1 MRSLGAS
8 VVVDSAK
15 HTSHQ
20 GEIMDRVKNK
30 VAIVT
35 GGSTG
40 LGKAACLLLAA
51 EGATVVVAD
60 IQDALGAATAA
71 EITESG
77 GAARYLHMDV
87 TSEDE
92 VRQLCAEVY
101 SAFGSLDILVNNAGI
116 TGAPKP
122 TDEITVEEWDQ
133 VLNVDAK
140 GVFLC
145 TKHAVPYMKR
155 SGGGSIVNISSV
167 YGIVGG
173 MDVPPPFLYH
183 AAKGA
188 VRVMT
193 KSDAICYAADKI
205 RVNSIH
211 PGWLWT
217 PMLEN
222 VGLNSTEGPEE
233 FHKRILSRLPLGHYG
248 EPIDVAYGVLYLAS
262 EESRFVTGTELVIDG
277 GYLAW

>member
-1 MRSLGAS
+1 MG
-8 VVVDSAK
+8 
-15 HTSHQ
+15 
-20 GEIMDRVKNK
+20 RVQDK

-40 LGKAACLLLAA
+40 LGKATAELLAA
-51 EGATVVVAD
+51 EGAKVVIVD
-60 IQDALGAATAA
+60 VQDTLGAAAA
-71 EITESG
+71 EEIEASG
-77 GAARYLHMDV
+77 GSARYLHMDV
-87 TSEDE
+87 TAENQ
-92 VRQLCAEVY
+92 VKAVCAEIFQ
-101 SAFGSLDILVNNAGI
+101 SLGSIDILVNNAGI

-122 TDEITVEEWDQ
+122 THEITVEEWDK
-133 VLNVDAK
+133 VMNVDAK

-145 TKHAVPYMKR
+145 TKHAVPYMQK

-167 YGIVGG
+167 YGIAGG
-173 MDVPPPFLYH
+173 MDVPPPLLYH

-205 RVNSIH
+205 RVNSVH

-217 PMLEN
+217 PMLEG
-222 VGLNSTEGPEE
+222 VGNDSTEGPEA
-233 FHKRILSRLPLGHYG
+233 FHARILSRLPLGHYG
-248 EPIDVAYGVLYLAS
+248 EPLDVAYGVLYLAS
-262 EESRFVTGTELVIDG
+262 DESKFVTGTELVIDG

>member
-1 MRSLGAS
+1 MGR
-8 VVVDSAK
+8 V
-15 HTSHQ
+15 Q
-20 GEIMDRVKNK
+20 DR

-40 LGKAACLLLAA
+40 LGKATSELLAA
-51 EGATVVVAD
+51 EGAKVVIAD
-60 IQDALGAATAA
+60 IQDGLGAAAA
-71 EITESG
+71 EEIKASG
-77 GAARYLHMDV
+77 GSAHYFHMDV

-92 VRQLCAEVY
+92 VKQVCAEIFR
-101 SAFGSLDILVNNAGI
+101 SLGSIDILVNNAGI

-122 TDEITVEEWDQ
+122 THEITVEEWDK

-167 YGIVGG
+167 YGITGG

-205 RVNSIH
+205 RANSVH

-222 VGLNSTEGPEE
+222 VGKDSTEGPEA
-233 FHKRILSRLPLGHYG
+233 FHARILSRLPLGHYG
-248 EPIDVAYGVLYLAS
+248 EPLDVAYGVLYLAS
-262 EESRFVTGTELVIDG
+262 DESKFVTGTELVIDG

>member
-1 MRSLGAS
+1 
-8 VVVDSAK
+8 
-15 HTSHQ
+15 
-20 GEIMDRVKNK
+20 MDRVKNK

-60 IQDALGAATAA
+60 IQDALGAATTA

-77 GAARYLHMDV
+77 GSARYFHMDV

-92 VRQLCAEVY
+92 VRQVCAEVY
-101 SAFGSLDILVNNAGI
+101 AAYGSLEILVNNAGI

-122 TDEITVEEWDQ
+122 THEITVEEWDQ
-133 VLNVDAK
+133 ILNVDAK

-173 MDVPPPFLYH
+173 MDVPPPYLYH

>member
-1 MRSLGAS
+1 MGR
-8 VVVDSAK
+8 V
-15 HTSHQ
+15 Q
-20 GEIMDRVKNK
+20 DR

-40 LGKAACLLLAA
+40 LGRATAELFAA
-51 EGATVVVAD
+51 EGAKVVIAD
-60 IQDALGAATAA
+60 IQDDLGAAVAGEISAA
-71 EITESG
+71 G
-77 GAARYLHMDV
+77 GAAYYYHMDV
-87 TSEDE
+87 TKE
-92 VRQLCAEVY
+92 AEVQDVC
-101 SAFGSLDILVNNAGI
+101 ARVAADLGSIDILVNNAGI

-122 TDEITVEEWDQ
+122 THEITVEEWDK
-133 VLNVDAK
+133 VLGVDAK

-145 TKHAVPYMKR
+145 TKHAVPYLKQA
-155 SGGGSIVNISSV
+155 GGGSIVNISSV
-167 YGIVGG
+167 YGITGG

-188 VRVMT
+188 VRVMS

-205 RVNSIH
+205 RVNSVH

-222 VGLNSTEGPEE
+222 VGKDSTEGPDA
-233 FHKRILSRLPLGHYG
+233 FHARILSRLPLGHYG
-248 EPIDVAYGVLYLAS
+248 EPLDVAYGVLYLACD
-262 EESRFVTGTELVIDG
+262 ESKFVTGTELVIDG

>member
-1 MRSLGAS
+1 MG
-8 VVVDSAK
+8 
-15 HTSHQ
+15 
-20 GEIMDRVKNK
+20 RVQDK

-40 LGKAACLLLAA
+40 LGKATCILLAA
-51 EGATVVVAD
+51 EGAKVVVAD
-60 IQDALGAATAA
+60 IQDGLGEGTAA
-71 EITESG
+71 EINQSG
-77 GAARYLHMDV
+77 GSAYYYHMDV
-87 TSEDE
+87 TSEDQ
-92 VRQLCAEVY
+92 VKKVCADVF
-101 SAFGSLDILVNNAGI
+101 ARLGGIDILVNNAGI

-122 TDEITVEEWDQ
+122 THEITVAEWDQ
-133 VLNVDAK
+133 VLGVDAK

-145 TKHAVPYMKR
+145 TKHAVPYMQKA
-155 SGGGSIVNISSV
+155 GGGSIVNISSV

-188 VRVMT
+188 VRLMT
-193 KSDAICYAADKI
+193 KSDALCYAKDKI

-222 VGLNSTEGPEE
+222 VGKDSTEGPEE
-233 FHKRILSRLPLGHYG
+233 FHKRILSRVPLGHYG
-248 EPIDVAYGVLYLAS
+248 EPSDVAYGVLYLACD
-262 EESRFVTGTELVIDG
+262 ESKFSTGTELVIDG
-277 GYLAW
+277 GYIAQ

>member
-1 MRSLGAS
+1 MG
-8 VVVDSAK
+8 
-15 HTSHQ
+15 
-20 GEIMDRVKNK
+20 RVEGK

-40 LGKAACLLLAA
+40 LGKATCLLLAE
-51 EGATVVVAD
+51 EGATVVVVD
-60 IQDALGAATAA
+60 IQDGLGAETAA
-71 EITESG
+71 EIAGGG
-77 GAARYLHMDV
+77 GAARYIHMDV
-87 TSEDE
+87 TSEDNVRE
-92 VRQLCAEVY
+92 VCAEVFKTY
-101 SAFGSLDILVNNAGI
+101 GSIDILVNNAGI

-122 TDEITVEEWDQ
+122 THEITVEEWDQ
-133 VLNVDAK
+133 ILNVDAK

-145 TKHAVPYMKR
+145 TKHAVPYMKQ

-188 VRVMT
+188 VRVMS

-205 RVNSIH
+205 RVNSVH

-222 VGLNSTEGPEE
+222 VGLNSTEGPEK
-233 FHKRILSRLPLGHYG
+233 FHARILSRLPLGHYG
-248 EPIDVAYGVLYLAS
+248 EPVDVAYGVLYLAS
-262 EESRFVTGTELVIDG
+262 DESKFVTGTELVIDG
-277 GYLAW
+277 GYCAW

>member
-1 MRSLGAS
+1 VGRI
-8 VVVDSAK
+8 
-15 HTSHQ
+15 Q
-20 GEIMDRVKNK
+20 GR

-40 LGKAACLLLAA
+40 LGKATSELLAR
-51 EGATVVVAD
+51 EGARVVIAD
-60 IQDALGAATAA
+60 IQDELGKGVADEIRANGGSA
-71 EITESG
+71 E
-77 GAARYLHMDV
+77 YYHMDV
-87 TSEDE
+87 TSEDQVRE
-92 VRQLCAEVY
+92 VCAGV
-101 SAFGSLDILVNNAGI
+101 FGRFGRIDILVNNAGI

-122 TDEITVEEWDQ
+122 THEITVAEWDQ
-133 VLNVDAK
+133 ILNVDAK

-145 TKHAVPYMKR
+145 TKHAVPYMIKG
-155 SGGGSIVNISSV
+155 GGGSIVNISSV

-188 VRVMT
+188 VRLMT
-193 KSDAICYAADKI
+193 KSDALCYAKDNV

-222 VGLNSTEGPEE
+222 VGKNSTEGPEE
-233 FHKRILSRLPLGHYG
+233 FHKRILSRVPLGHYG
-248 EPIDVAYGVLYLAS
+248 DPIDVAYGVLYLAS
-262 EESRFVTGTELVIDG
+262 EESKFSTGTELVIDG
-277 GYLAW
+277 GYIAQ

>member
-1 MRSLGAS
+1 MGR
-8 VVVDSAK
+8 V
-15 HTSHQ
+15 Q
-20 GEIMDRVKNK
+20 DR

-40 LGKAACLLLAA
+40 LGKATCMLLAT
-51 EGATVVVAD
+51 EGAWVAVTD
-60 IQDALGAATAA
+60 IQDDMGTGVAEEIKSLGGSAQ
-71 EITESG
+71 
-77 GAARYLHMDV
+77 YFHMDV

-92 VRQLCAEVY
+92 IKQVCTSIFASRQRI
-101 SAFGSLDILVNNAGI
+101 DILVNNAGI

-122 TDEITVEEWDQ
+122 THEITIAEWDQ
-133 VLNVDAK
+133 ILNVDAR

-145 TKHAVPYMKR
+145 TKHAVPFMMR
-155 SGGGSIVNISSV
+155 GGGGSIVNISSV

-188 VRVMT
+188 VRLMT
-193 KSDAICYAADKI
+193 KSDALCYAKDKI

-217 PMLEN
+217 PMLEE
-222 VGLNSTEGPEE
+222 VGKNATEGPEE
-233 FHKRILSRLPLGHYG
+233 FHKRILSHVPLGHYG
-248 EPIDVAYGVLYLAS
+248 DPIDVAYGVLYLAS
-262 EESRFVTGTELVIDG
+262 DESRFSTGTELVIDG
-277 GYLAW
+277 GFIAQ